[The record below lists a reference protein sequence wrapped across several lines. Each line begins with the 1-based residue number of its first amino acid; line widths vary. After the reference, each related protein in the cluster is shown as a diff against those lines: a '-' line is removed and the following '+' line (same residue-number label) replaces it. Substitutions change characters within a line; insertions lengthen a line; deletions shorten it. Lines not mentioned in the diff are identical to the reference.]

1 MQIIVFT
8 LGDQY
13 YAMKSE
19 TVEEITVMK
28 EFTRVPKAPYF
39 IEGLINL
46 RGNVISLVNLSKLLR
61 QEENE
66 CYNNI
71 VIIHREKEKL
81 GLLVSQVKEVLKI
94 DEENIEK
101 VTSDGKNGVTGVIRL
116 ENTLVNYIDIDR
128 MIS

>member
-28 EFTRVPKAPYF
+28 EFTRVPKSPYF